1 MTLCYFTR
9 TYANHRNVALP
20 VALKTRDIP
29 NLITVLRMLLVA
41 PIIWLLLQRRY
52 TEALLLILVAGAS
65 DGVDGLLAKHFG
77 WTTRLGGILDP
88 LADKLLL
95 MGTFLALAWIGDLPV
110 WLAVLVI
117 LRDVIIVS
125 GAVSYHYLIESVE
138 AKPLLI
144 SKINTLLQILL
155 VFSVV
160 FSRGVIPLPQGLLTL
175 LIYLTALTTLWS
187 GIVYMGKWGRQALQ
201 RGRHTDA

>member
-9 TYANHRNVALP
+9 TYANHRNITLP

-77 WTTRLGGILDP
+77 WTTRLGGMLDP

-95 MGTFLALAWIGDLPV
+95 VGTFLSLAWIGDLPV
-110 WLAVLVI
+110 WLAILVI
-117 LRDVIIVS
+117 LRDVVIVS
-125 GAVSYHYLIESVE
+125 GAISYHYLIEPVKAE
-138 AKPLLI
+138 PLLI

-160 FSRGVIPLPQGLLTL
+160 FAKGVIPLPQVLLTL

>member
-1 MTLCYFTR
+1 M
-9 TYANHRNVALP
+9 
-20 VALKTRDIP
+20 ALKTRDIP
-29 NLITVLRMLLVA
+29 NVITVLRMLLVV
-41 PIIWLLLQRRY
+41 PILWLLLHRRY
-52 TEALLLILVAGAS
+52 TEALLLIMIAGAS

-77 WTTRLGGILDP
+77 WTSRLGGVLDP
-88 LADKLLL
+88 VADKLLL
-95 MGTFLALAWIGDLPV
+95 VGTFLTLAWIGDLPV

-117 LRDVIIVS
+117 LRDVVIIS
-125 GAVSYHYLIESVE
+125 GAVSYHFLIEPVRPE
-138 AKPLLI
+138 PLLI

-160 FSRGVIPLPQGLLTL
+160 FAQAVIPLPQMLLTL

-201 RGRHTDA
+201 KGRHADAK